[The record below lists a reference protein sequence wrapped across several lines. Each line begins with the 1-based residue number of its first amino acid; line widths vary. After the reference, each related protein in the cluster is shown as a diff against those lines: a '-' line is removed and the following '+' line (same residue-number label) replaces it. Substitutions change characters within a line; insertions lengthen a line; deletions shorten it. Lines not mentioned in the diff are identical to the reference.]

1 MKATELQQY
10 TEEIVVSI
18 AFAWTMIKPEILQTM
33 HALALQSVPATV
45 GIATPAVDTLVTNVD
60 MGMSLRPSEM
70 QKYLVTAVIP
80 TVLAGLQSIA
90 EETLN
95 DHFGDALTLA
105 ARLRTLRQNNV
116 IDARRASEAHFWRL
130 VRNVCMH
137 GGGRITQLTENEA
150 QRLLSQGEINFS
162 EFSLWGPLLE
172 AGHGGVP
179 VPIHSSGEDTA
190 LRSGHGGKAN
200 TNRRRATDRCRS
212 RRRSCCRKRVGSDS
226 CTGNVVRRP
235 TLMRT
240 PLVKGQTTPESGFF
254 QFFSAF
260 SAPASRAIGRV
271 F

>member
-18 AFAWTMIKPEILQTM
+18 AFAWTMIKPELLQTM

-45 GIATPAVDTLVTNVD
+45 GMAPPAVDTPVTNVD

-95 DHFGDALTLA
+95 DHFGDAPSLA
-105 ARLRTLRQNNV
+105 ARLRTLRKNNV
-116 IDARRASEAHFWRL
+116 IDTRLASEAHFWRL
-130 VRNVCMH
+130 VRNVLMH
-137 GGGRITQLTENEA
+137 GGGRITQSTENEA
-150 QRLLSQGEINFS
+150 QRLLSQGEIDFS

-179 VPIHSSGEDTA
+179 VPITPA
-190 LRSGHGGKAN
+190 A
-200 TNRRRATDRCRS
+200 
-212 RRRSCCRKRVGSDS
+212 
-226 CTGNVVRRP
+226 
-235 TLMRT
+235 RT
-240 PLVKGQTTPESGFF
+240 PPYAPGTAAKRTPIVAGQ
-254 QFFSAF
+254 Q
-260 SAPASRAIGRV
+260 IGV
-271 F
+271 GLGDVLAAGSVWAEILAQAT